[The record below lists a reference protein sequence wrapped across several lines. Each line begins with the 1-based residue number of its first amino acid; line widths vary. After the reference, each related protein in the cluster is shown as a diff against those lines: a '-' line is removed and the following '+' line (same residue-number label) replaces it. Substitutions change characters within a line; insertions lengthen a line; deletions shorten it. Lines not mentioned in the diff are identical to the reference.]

1 MSEQEKVDPWSTEAA
16 DEERRRVSDLLA
28 EHGKN
33 RSTLTEKIER
43 RKDGGKKIALPV
55 DMALETAEETIREK
69 KEAEEET
76 YEFSKV
82 FLCRPPDGAW
92 NFNKLLTQLWDTPL
106 GKRTTGWFASPPQ
119 MIAVEVN
126 RGESYNV
133 PWGTMYFKPWET
145 TFELGMAMHPE
156 YGVSFSVSAYG
167 KLKYETDISNFFLL
181 LEDFLKENSI
191 YAGKAMRNVTA
202 QPEFID
208 PYVVD
213 RATIAYS
220 TENWW
225 ELQAHIYG
233 LIECHE
239 LIKEA
244 NAGYLVH
251 KVYVVDEDDN
261 IVYDDHAGNLVAA
274 DHPEAEPVT
283 EWVTDPEGRKP
294 VLDED
299 GKPITRTERTHIKL
313 SNNVLLSGDNGGG
326 KTCAAAIAG
335 QYCLEYGFNFV
346 EVNWN
351 EDLVQA
357 TRFVQRLDQPTVMV
371 LEDVE
376 HLFKNPDAM
385 DKLLGE
391 FDGMRTKG
399 YAVTLL
405 MTTNHPEEIPK
416 SMKGG
421 HRIDHT
427 IVIGPLD
434 QPGLQRLIDSHIPE
448 SQRAKLDYAQLD
460 TAYEGWMPAFVVRT
474 LEDVVKHNI
483 IRTRKLGQPLT
494 TEDFLRAANAKRA
507 ERDAHQLATDRPPK
521 PALEAAVENVFE
533 RVLQHHVVDLSDGE
547 IMVRS

>member
-1 MSEQEKVDPWSTEAA
+1 MEGTGMTEQDKVDPWTTEAA

-28 EHGKN
+28 EHGKS

-55 DMALETAEETIREK
+55 DMDLDVAEETIREK
-69 KEAEEET
+69 KEAEQET
-76 YEFSKV
+76 YEFSKT
-82 FLCRPPDGAW
+82 FLCKPPDGAW
-92 NFNKLLTQLWDTPL
+92 NFTQLLSKLWDTPI
-106 GKRTTGWFASPPQ
+106 GKATRGWFASPPQ
-119 MIAVEVN
+119 MISVEVN

-145 TFELGMAMHPE
+145 TFELGAGVHRE
-156 YGVSFSVSAYG
+156 YGLAFQVSAYG
-167 KLKYETDISNFFLL
+167 KLKYEADIANFFLL
-181 LEDFLKENSI
+181 LEDYLKENSI
-191 YAGKAMRNVTA
+191 YAGKAMRNVTT

-213 RATIAYS
+213 RETIAFS

-225 ELQAHIYG
+225 ELQAHVYG
-233 LIECHE
+233 LIENHE
-239 LIKEA
+239 LIKQA
-244 NAGYLVH
+244 NAGYE
-251 KVYVVDEDDN
+251 VVDSEGN
-261 IVYDDHAGNLVAA
+261 PVYELRENG
-274 DHPEAEPVT
+274 EPRMRN
-283 EWVTDPEGRKP
+283 GKP
-294 VLDED
+294 VP
-299 GKPITRTERTHIKL
+299 KVERTHIKL

-326 KTCAAAIAG
+326 KTCACAIAG
-335 QYCLEYGFNFV
+335 QYCLEHGWNFV
-346 EVNWN
+346 EISWD

-357 TRFVQRLDQPTVMV
+357 TRFVQRLEQPTLMV

-376 HLFKNPDAM
+376 HLFKNPQAM

-427 IVIGPLD
+427 ITIAGLD
-434 QPGLQRLIDSHIPE
+434 QPGVQRLIDSHIPE
-448 SQRAKLDYAQLD
+448 SQRVELDYSQLFVC
-460 TAYEGWMPAFVVRT
+460 YEGWMPAFIVRS

-483 IRTRKLGQPLT
+483 IRTGKLGQPLA
-494 TEDFLRAANAKRA
+494 TEDFLRAAGAMRS
-507 ERDAHQLATDRPPK
+507 EIDAHSLATDRPTK
-521 PALEAAVENVFE
+521 PALVEALSEVVRPVVEQ
-533 RVLQHHVVDLSDGE
+533 VLQSHMVDLQDGE
-547 IMVRS
+547 IMVRG